1 MVKLEEGHRVR
12 LAIVV
17 AEFNYDITEMMLRKA
32 LSHAEFLGAEVRYV
46 FKVPGVFDA
55 PYAVAV
61 LLRRDDVDAVAVIG
75 AVIKGETRH
84 DELVAHQ
91 AARKMLD
98 LGIEYGKPVALG
110 VIGPGAT
117 RMQAQARIE
126 EYARR
131 AVEAAVKMAKRLSR
145 FKNMR
150 FEGKTVFVE

>member
-1 MVKLEEGHRVR
+1 MEANAERVR

-17 AEFNYDITEMMLRKA
+17 AEFNYDITELMLRKA

-46 FKVPGVFDA
+46 FRVPGVYDA
-55 PYAVAV
+55 PYAVAA
-61 LLRRDDVDAVAVIG
+61 LLKRGDVDAVAVIG

-84 DELVAHQ
+84 DELVAQQ

-98 LGIEYGKPVALG
+98 LGVEHGKPVTLG

-131 AVEAAVKMAKRLSR
+131 AIEAAVKMARRLR
-145 FKNMR
+145 R
-150 FEGKTVFVE
+150 FEKTEYRGETVVIE

>member
-1 MVKLEEGHRVR
+1 MVELEENKVR

-55 PYAVAV
+55 PYAVAE

-75 AVIKGETRH
+75 AVVKGETRH

-98 LGIEYGKPVALG
+98 LGIEHGKPVALG

-131 AVEAAVKMAKRLSR
+131 AVEAAIKMAKRMSR
-145 FKNMR
+145 FRRAR
-150 FEGKTVFVE
+150 FEGKTVFIE